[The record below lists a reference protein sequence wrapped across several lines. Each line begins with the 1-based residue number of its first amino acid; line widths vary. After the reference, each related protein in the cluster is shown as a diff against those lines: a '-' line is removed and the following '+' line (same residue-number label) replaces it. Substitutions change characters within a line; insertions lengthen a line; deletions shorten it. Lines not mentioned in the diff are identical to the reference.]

1 MGEEAS
7 PASYVVEGV
16 SNGFQGWSSNV
27 VDLEAAAPGS
37 AASSLENSLEIS
49 HTSGDVGGRSEE
61 EGSDVGLCEH
71 KHYSHRSPW
80 LRAMVLG
87 ANDGLVSIASLML
100 GVGAVKNDAKSMIV
114 SGIAGLVAGACSMAI
129 GEFVSVF
136 SQRDSELADVEKER
150 QEHMKGPEA
159 RARELE
165 ELTQIYVARGLSYSL
180 TKQVAEEL
188 TLGDALKAH
197 ARDEL
202 GIDMDELSNPM
213 QAAVASAVAFSLG
226 AAIPLLAGSFI
237 VDTKYRIVS
246 IVVTSTFALAGFGA
260 VGARLGG
267 AGLFKAAIRVLIGGW
282 IAMLITYGVLR
293 LCSKIG
299 V

>member
-1 MGEEAS
+1 MGEDLRGEEAIKRNGFGDLS
-7 PASYVVEGV
+7 VVLLDLESATPV
-16 SNGFQGWSSNV
+16 KLESEDSNNNNNNSNGV
-27 VDLEAAAPGS
+27 E
-37 AASSLENSLEIS
+37 
-49 HTSGDVGGRSEE
+49 RSEL
-61 EGSDVGLCEH
+61 DVVPPPLLPCDH

-87 ANDGLVSIASLML
+87 ANDGLISVASLML
-100 GVGAVKNDAKSMIV
+100 GVGAVNNDVKSMVV
-114 SGIAGLVAGACSMAI
+114 SGLAGLVAGACSMAI

-159 RARELE
+159 QARELE
-165 ELTQIYVARGLSYSL
+165 ELTQIYVGRGLSYSL
-180 TKQVAEEL
+180 AKKVAEEL
-188 TLGDALKAH
+188 TMGDALKAH

-202 GIDMDELSNPM
+202 GIDMDDLSNPM
-213 QAAVASAVAFSLG
+213 QAAFASAVAFSLG

-237 VDTKYRIVS
+237 VTTKYRIIS
-246 IVVTSTFALAGFGA
+246 IVLTSTMALTGFGA
-260 VGARLGG
+260 IGAKLGG
-267 AGLFKAAIRVLIGGW
+267 ASMTKAAMRVLIGGW

-293 LCSKIG
+293 LCDLIG

>member
-1 MGEEAS
+1 MGEDLRGEEAIKRNGFGDLS
-7 PASYVVEGV
+7 VVLLDLESATPV
-16 SNGFQGWSSNV
+16 KLESEDSNNNNNNSNGV
-27 VDLEAAAPGS
+27 E
-37 AASSLENSLEIS
+37 
-49 HTSGDVGGRSEE
+49 RSEL
-61 EGSDVGLCEH
+61 DVVPPPLLPCDH

-87 ANDGLVSIASLML
+87 ANDGLISVASLML
-100 GVGAVKNDAKSMIV
+100 GVGAVNNDVKSMVV
-114 SGIAGLVAGACSMAI
+114 SGLAGLVAGACSMAI

-150 QEHMKGPEA
+150 Q
-159 RARELE
+159 
-165 ELTQIYVARGLSYSL
+165 
-180 TKQVAEEL
+180 
-188 TLGDALKAH
+188 AH

-202 GIDMDELSNPM
+202 GIDMDDLSNPM

-237 VDTKYRIVS
+237 VTTKYRIIS
-246 IVVTSTFALAGFGA
+246 IVLTSTMALTGFGA
-260 VGARLGG
+260 IGAKLGG
-267 AGLFKAAIRVLIGGW
+267 ASMTKAAMRVLIGGW

-293 LCSKIG
+293 LCNLIG

>member
-7 PASYVVEGV
+7 PASYVVEGG

-27 VDLEAAAPGS
+27 VDLEAAAPGA

-150 QEHMKGPEA
+150 Q
-159 RARELE
+159 
-165 ELTQIYVARGLSYSL
+165 
-180 TKQVAEEL
+180 
-188 TLGDALKAH
+188 
-197 ARDEL
+197 L

-213 QAAVASAVAFSLG
+213 QAAVASAVAFALG

>member
-1 MGEEAS
+1 
-7 PASYVVEGV
+7 
-16 SNGFQGWSSNV
+16 
-27 VDLEAAAPGS
+27 
-37 AASSLENSLEIS
+37 
-49 HTSGDVGGRSEE
+49 
-61 EGSDVGLCEH
+61 
-71 KHYSHRSPW
+71 
-80 LRAMVLG
+80 
-87 ANDGLVSIASLML
+87 
-100 GVGAVKNDAKSMIV
+100 
-114 SGIAGLVAGACSMAI
+114 
-129 GEFVSVF
+129 
-136 SQRDSELADVEKER
+136 
-150 QEHMKGPEA
+150 
-159 RARELE
+159 
-165 ELTQIYVARGLSYSL
+165 
-180 TKQVAEEL
+180 VAEEL

-267 AGLFKAAIRVLIGGW
+267 AGLLKAATRVLIGGW

>member
-7 PASYVVEGV
+7 PASYVVEGG

-27 VDLEAAAPGS
+27 VDLEAPAPGA

-150 QEHMKGPEA
+150 Q
-159 RARELE
+159 
-165 ELTQIYVARGLSYSL
+165 
-180 TKQVAEEL
+180 
-188 TLGDALKAH
+188 
-197 ARDEL
+197 L

-246 IVVTSTFALAGFGA
+246 VVVTSTFALAGFGA

-267 AGLFKAAIRVLIGGW
+267 AGLFKAATRVLIGGW

-293 LCSKIG
+293 LCSIIG

>member
-1 MGEEAS
+1 MGEGLRGEEVIKRNGFGDLS
-7 PASYVVEGV
+7 VVVLDLESATPV
-16 SNGFQGWSSNV
+16 KLESEDSNNNNNNNSNGV
-27 VDLEAAAPGS
+27 E
-37 AASSLENSLEIS
+37 
-49 HTSGDVGGRSEE
+49 RSEL
-61 EGSDVGLCEH
+61 DVVPPPLLPCDH

-87 ANDGLVSIASLML
+87 ANDGLISVASLML
-100 GVGAVKNDAKSMIV
+100 GVGAVNNDVKSMVV
-114 SGIAGLVAGACSMAI
+114 SGLAGLVAGACSMAI

-159 RARELE
+159 QARELE
-165 ELTQIYVARGLSYSL
+165 ELTQIYVGRGLSYSL
-180 TKQVAEEL
+180 AKKVAEEL
-188 TLGDALKAH
+188 TMGDALKAH

-202 GIDMDELSNPM
+202 GIDMDDLSNPM

-237 VDTKYRIVS
+237 VRTKYRIVS
-246 IVVTSTFALAGFGA
+246 IVLTSTMALAGFGA
-260 VGARLGG
+260 IGAKLGG
-267 AGLFKAAIRVLIGGW
+267 ASMTKAAMRVLIGGW

-293 LCSKIG
+293 LCNMIG

>member
-1 MGEEAS
+1 MS
-7 PASYVVEGV
+7 IYPSKKYTSTMFVVTPKIKGI
-16 SNGFQGWSSNV
+16 
-27 VDLEAAAPGS
+27 L
-37 AASSLENSLEIS
+37 
-49 HTSGDVGGRSEE
+49 SEE

-150 QEHMKGPEA
+150 Q
-159 RARELE
+159 
-165 ELTQIYVARGLSYSL
+165 
-180 TKQVAEEL
+180 
-188 TLGDALKAH
+188 
-197 ARDEL
+197 L

-267 AGLFKAAIRVLIGGW
+267 AGLFKAATRVLIGGW

-293 LCSKIG
+293 LCNIIG

>member
-150 QEHMKGPEA
+150 QVQTTTLSINTNPHLFVKFSSELPLHLCNDFQLQCAAP
-159 RARELE
+159 RAENWPQL
-165 ELTQIYVARGLSYSL
+165 Y
-180 TKQVAEEL
+180 
-188 TLGDALKAH
+188 
-197 ARDEL
+197 
-202 GIDMDELSNPM
+202 
-213 QAAVASAVAFSLG
+213 
-226 AAIPLLAGSFI
+226 
-237 VDTKYRIVS
+237 
-246 IVVTSTFALAGFGA
+246 
-260 VGARLGG
+260 
-267 AGLFKAAIRVLIGGW
+267 
-282 IAMLITYGVLR
+282 
-293 LCSKIG
+293 
-299 V
+299 

>member
-1 MGEEAS
+1 MGEEPRGEEAIKRNGFGDLS
-7 PASYVVEGV
+7 VVVLDLESATPV
-16 SNGFQGWSSNV
+16 KLESEDSNNNNNNNSNGV
-27 VDLEAAAPGS
+27 E
-37 AASSLENSLEIS
+37 
-49 HTSGDVGGRSEE
+49 RSEL
-61 EGSDVGLCEH
+61 DVVPPPLMPCDH

-87 ANDGLVSIASLML
+87 ANDGLISVASLML
-100 GVGAVKNDAKSMIV
+100 GVGAVNNDVKSMVV
-114 SGIAGLVAGACSMAI
+114 SGLAGLVAGACSMAI

-159 RARELE
+159 QARELE
-165 ELTQIYVARGLSYSL
+165 ELTQIYVGRGLSYSL
-180 TKQVAEEL
+180 AKKVAEEL
-188 TLGDALKAH
+188 TMGDALKAH

-202 GIDMDELSNPM
+202 GIDMDDLSNPM

-237 VDTKYRIVS
+237 VRTKYRIVS
-246 IVVTSTFALAGFGA
+246 IVLTSTMALAGFGA
-260 VGARLGG
+260 IGAKLGG
-267 AGLFKAAIRVLIGGW
+267 ASMTKAAMRVLIGGW

-293 LCSKIG
+293 LCNLIG

>member
-1 MGEEAS
+1 MGEDLRGEEAIKRNGFGDLS
-7 PASYVVEGV
+7 VVLLDLESATPV
-16 SNGFQGWSSNV
+16 KLESEDSNNNNNNSNGV
-27 VDLEAAAPGS
+27 E
-37 AASSLENSLEIS
+37 
-49 HTSGDVGGRSEE
+49 RSEL
-61 EGSDVGLCEH
+61 DVVPPPLLPCDH

-87 ANDGLVSIASLML
+87 ANDGLISVASLML
-100 GVGAVKNDAKSMIV
+100 GVGAVNNDVKSMVV
-114 SGIAGLVAGACSMAI
+114 SGLAGLVAGACSMAI

-159 RARELE
+159 QARELE
-165 ELTQIYVARGLSYSL
+165 ELTQIYVGRGLSYSL
-180 TKQVAEEL
+180 AKKVAEEL
-188 TLGDALKAH
+188 TMGDVLKAH

-202 GIDMDELSNPM
+202 GIDMDDLSNPM
-213 QAAVASAVAFSLG
+213 QAAFASAVAFSLG

-237 VDTKYRIVS
+237 VTTKYRIIS
-246 IVVTSTFALAGFGA
+246 IVLTSTMALTGFGA
-260 VGARLGG
+260 IGAKLGG
-267 AGLFKAAIRVLIGGW
+267 ASMTKAAMRVLIGGW

-293 LCSKIG
+293 LCDLIG

>member
-7 PASYVVEGV
+7 PASYVVEGG

-27 VDLEAAAPGS
+27 VDLEAPAPGA

-150 QEHMKGPEA
+150 QVQTTTLSINTNPHLFVKFSSELLSHLCNDFQLQCAAP
-159 RARELE
+159 RAGNWPWL
-165 ELTQIYVARGLSYSL
+165 Y
-180 TKQVAEEL
+180 
-188 TLGDALKAH
+188 
-197 ARDEL
+197 
-202 GIDMDELSNPM
+202 
-213 QAAVASAVAFSLG
+213 
-226 AAIPLLAGSFI
+226 
-237 VDTKYRIVS
+237 
-246 IVVTSTFALAGFGA
+246 
-260 VGARLGG
+260 
-267 AGLFKAAIRVLIGGW
+267 
-282 IAMLITYGVLR
+282 
-293 LCSKIG
+293 
-299 V
+299 

>member
-1 MGEEAS
+1 MS
-7 PASYVVEGV
+7 IYPRKKYTSTMFVVTPKIKGI
-16 SNGFQGWSSNV
+16 
-27 VDLEAAAPGS
+27 L
-37 AASSLENSLEIS
+37 
-49 HTSGDVGGRSEE
+49 SEE

-150 QEHMKGPEA
+150 Q
-159 RARELE
+159 
-165 ELTQIYVARGLSYSL
+165 
-180 TKQVAEEL
+180 
-188 TLGDALKAH
+188 
-197 ARDEL
+197 L

-267 AGLFKAAIRVLIGGW
+267 AGLFKAATRVLIGGW

-293 LCSKIG
+293 LCNIIG